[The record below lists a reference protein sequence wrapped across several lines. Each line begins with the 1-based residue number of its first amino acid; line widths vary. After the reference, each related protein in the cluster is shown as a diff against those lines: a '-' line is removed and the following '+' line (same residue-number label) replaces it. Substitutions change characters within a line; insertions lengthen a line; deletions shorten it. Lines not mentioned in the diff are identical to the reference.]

1 VTTIFLARH
10 GESDWNAQ
18 QRWQGHAD
26 RPLTERGRTQAAEL
40 AVRLEPVEL
49 DAVYASDLR
58 RAHDTAAVVARA
70 QDLDVVALPSLR
82 EVDVGSWSGLT
93 REDAERRFPKEFE
106 AWINGGRGWPDGE
119 TYDEMA
125 GRVLAALA
133 RILGEHRDGRVLVV
147 SHGGPIRAIHASALG
162 MDVAT
167 YRRLK
172 PVVPN
177 ARLSAVCAEDGRLTR
192 LCAGSEIPELLG

>member
-10 GESDWNAQ
+10 GESDWNVER
-18 QRWQGHAD
+18 RWQGHAD
-26 RPLTERGRTQAAEL
+26 RPLTARGRAQAAEL
-40 AVRLEPVEL
+40 AERLRAVGL
-49 DAVYASDLR
+49 DAVYSSDLR
-58 RAHDTAAVVARA
+58 RAAQTATVVARA
-70 QDLDVVALPSLR
+70 GGLDVVEVPALR

-93 REDAERRFPKEFE
+93 REEAQRRFPEEFQ
-106 AWINGGRGWPDGE
+106 AWLSGGRGWPDGE

-125 GRVLAALA
+125 ARVLTALDGILKEHWGG
-133 RILGEHRDGRVLVV
+133 RILIV
-147 SHGGPIRAIHASALG
+147 SHGGPIRAIHATTLG